1 MIETIKSYFDTVS
14 GTNHNTIISSFMSL
28 RRMVKGFITSVVIIL
43 ITYRTHIQNH
53 REKRKKNTT
62 LATQKW

>member
-1 MIETIKSYFDTVS
+1 
-14 GTNHNTIISSFMSL
+14 MSL

-43 ITYRTHIQNH
+43 ITYRTHLQNH
-53 REKRKKNTT
+53 REKRKKKTT